1 MHKDSLKFSTT
12 LMSLY
17 IGLPKLLRVIFH
29 YSRKVPV
36 ASNAYEVPTVLRPV
50 SLAGEGWKEKQE
62 ALANPV
68 SGWMLFPGDDF

>member
-1 MHKDSLKFSTT
+1 M
-12 LMSLY
+12 
-17 IGLPKLLRVIFH
+17 GLPKLLRVIFH

-36 ASNAYEVPTVLRPV
+36 ASNAYEVLTALRPV

-68 SGWMLFPGDDF
+68 YGWMLSPGDDF